1 MGHSNTPTSVE
12 NLHLSTSD
20 DPEILDRVVVEVRN
34 AEGGLL
40 DLRGLNLGRDMSEK
54 NRIYMDIYGYIW
66 IYMDIYIWIYMD
78 IYMDIYGYIWIYMD
92 IYMDIYGYMEYI
104 WNAFEYSEQPWLL
117 QMGVVLSAF
126 SLGHSLVLMHLDV
139 LSGEPHSAKGT

>member
-66 IYMDIYIWIYMD
+66 IYMDIYMD
-78 IYMDIYGYIWIYMD
+78 IYGYIYGYIWIYMD
-92 IYMDIYGYMEYI
+92 IYGYIYGYI
-104 WNAFEYSEQPWLL
+104 WIY
-117 QMGVVLSAF
+117 GI
-126 SLGHSLVLMHLDV
+126 HL
-139 LSGEPHSAKGT
+139 ECIRIF